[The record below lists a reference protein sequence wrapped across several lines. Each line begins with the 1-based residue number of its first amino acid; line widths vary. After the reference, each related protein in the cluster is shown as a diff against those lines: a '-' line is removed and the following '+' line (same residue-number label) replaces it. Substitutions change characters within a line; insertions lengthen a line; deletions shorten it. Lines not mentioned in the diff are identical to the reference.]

1 MKKYLAYLCFGA
13 LALTGCA
20 EEGGGSGEAAEY
32 GRLGIGCGADPT
44 LDVRS
49 AAAPEGAQ
57 FALTLTGDGFTG
69 QWPTVAEYNAEAP
82 LLKAGQY
89 TAKVAWGDPEAE
101 GADKPFYSGERTVE
115 VRALEN
121 RTETITAQI
130 ANAQA
135 KVTVTERFLRYF
147 HEARFRLETG
157 AGSVFEF
164 APEAAGVGEPVY
176 VQAGTSL
183 TVSGTARQQSQTGVD
198 EGPQVTFS
206 PERIT
211 DLRLG
216 ATRPRT
222 LHTFEFDAPD
232 AGSATLTIALGEGEY
247 EVINLD
253 VELNDDAIK

>member
-20 EEGGGSGEAAEY
+20 EGDGSGEAAEY

-57 FALTLTGDGFTG
+57 FALTLTGEGFSG
-69 QWPTVAEYNAEAP
+69 EWPTVAEYNAEAP

-89 TAKVAWGDPEAE
+89 TAKVSWGDPEAE
-101 GADKPFYSGERTVE
+101 GVDKPFYSGERTVE
-115 VRALEN
+115 VRALET
-121 RTETITAQI
+121 RTETITARI

-135 KVTVTERFLRYF
+135 AVTVTERFLRYF
-147 HEARFRLETG
+147 HAARFRLETG
-157 AGSVFEF
+157 AGNLFEF
-164 APEAAGVGEPVY
+164 EPETAGAYTPVY
-176 VQAGTSL
+176 VEAGTSL

-206 PERIT
+206 PERIA
-211 DLRLG
+211 DLKLE

-247 EVINLD
+247 EVVPLD
-253 VELNDDAIK
+253 VELNDDAIE